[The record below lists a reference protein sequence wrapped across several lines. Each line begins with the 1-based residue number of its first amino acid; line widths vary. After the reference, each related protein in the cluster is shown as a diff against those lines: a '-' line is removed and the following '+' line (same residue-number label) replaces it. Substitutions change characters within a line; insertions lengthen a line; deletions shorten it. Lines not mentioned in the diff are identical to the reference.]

1 MTALLIILGIILFFA
16 ALLSIPVIVNI
27 DYTDAFRLSIQW
39 LFLKFNIYPPKKKKE
54 KKKKDKPEEEKKE
67 EPKEEEKK
75 EEKPKKEK
83 PKKENPFKTF
93 YDNQGIEGMIQLI
106 KDCGAALGKFSKGF
120 LRSLYIRKLRIYMSI
135 TEKDAAA
142 TAIKYGKVCSE
153 IYPPLGFICSTCH
166 AKNYQVNIYADYIG
180 EKTVGEFETKLAVI
194 PRRIVNSGIGLVFRL
209 GGQLLKVV
217 FTNIKAIAK
226 SNANQQKSNS
236 VKKGGQTQ

>member
-1 MTALLIILGIILFFA
+1 MTALLIIAGIILFFIA
-16 ALLSIPVIVNI
+16 ILSIPVMVNI
-27 DYTDAFRLSIQW
+27 EYTDAFRLSIQW
-39 LFLKFNIYPPKKKKE
+39 LFLKFKIYPKKKKKE
-54 KKKKDKPEEEKKE
+54 KKKKDKP
-67 EPKEEEKK
+67 KEEEKK
-75 EEKPKKEK
+75 DESEEDKKEEEKPKKEK

-93 YDNQGIEGMIQLI
+93 YNNQGIEGMIQLI
-106 KDCGAALGKFSKGF
+106 KDCCSALGKFSKGF

-194 PRRIVNSGIGLVFRL
+194 PRRIVNSAFGLVFRL

-226 SNANQQKSNS
+226 SNS
-236 VKKGGQTQ
+236 VKKGGQKQ

>member
-1 MTALLIILGIILFFA
+1 MTALWIILGIILFFVL
-16 ALLSIPVIVNI
+16 LLSIPVVVNI

-39 LFLKFNIYPPKKKKE
+39 LFLKFKIYPKEKKKE
-54 KKKKDKPEEEKKE
+54 KKEKKPEEEKKE
-67 EPKEEEKK
+67 EPEEEKK

-93 YDNQGIEGMIQLI
+93 YNNQGIEGMIQLI
-106 KDCGAALGKFSKGF
+106 KDCCAALGKFSKGF
-120 LRSLYIRKLRIYMSI
+120 LRSLYIKKLRIYMSI

-194 PRRIVNSGIGLVFRL
+194 PRRIVNAGIGLVFRL

-217 FTNIKAIAK
+217 FTNIK
-226 SNANQQKSNS
+226 SANKPADR
-236 VKKGGQTQ
+236 